1 MELTYSS
8 VVKKQRIKWVNIKRP
23 EANHTLDVTSLYLL
37 ISSIILLVVLVF
49 HDFFFNFV
57 TFFLAF
63 FSLIVPFVSVLKQDE
78 GNYTEVSEH

>member
-37 ISSIILLVVLVF
+37 VCSIILLVVLVF

-63 FSLIVPFVSVLKQDE
+63 SLIVPFVSVLKQDE